1 MDGQGG
7 PAILTEVLCNI
18 VRYSFGPDEDEHLR
32 IFLANLIQVLDEL
45 GTLLEVAADFD
56 DLLNVVIGSKL
67 GRANVD
73 LDEVL
78 EEILGKVAN
87 LLGPCSRPHES
98 LTVRANLANDLANLR
113 LETHVQH
120 AVGLVHDKV
129 SDTTKVRLARLEHV
143 DKTTRGGNHDLHT
156 TLEITDLGALRS
168 ATIDGSVTDARVGAA
183 AQLAWNAN
191 GQ

>member
-1 MDGQGG
+1 MTYVGKLLYILWPCGG
-7 PAILTEVLCNI
+7 
-18 VRYSFGPDEDEHLR
+18 EHQRLSIR
-32 IFLANLIQVLDEL
+32 TDLADN
-45 GTLLEVAADFD
+45 
-56 DLLNVVIGSKL
+56 
-67 GRANVD
+67 
-73 LDEVL
+73 
-78 EEILGKVAN
+78 
-87 LLGPCSRPHES
+87 
-98 LTVRANLANDLANLR
+98 LANLR
-113 LETHVQH
+113 LETHVKH

-191 GQ
+191 GKSGRV

>member
-1 MDGQGG
+1 MTYVRKLLY
-7 PAILTEVLCNI
+7 ILWPCG
-18 VRYSFGPDEDEHLR
+18 REHQRLSIR
-32 IFLANLIQVLDEL
+32 TDLADN
-45 GTLLEVAADFD
+45 
-56 DLLNVVIGSKL
+56 
-67 GRANVD
+67 
-73 LDEVL
+73 
-78 EEILGKVAN
+78 
-87 LLGPCSRPHES
+87 
-98 LTVRANLANDLANLR
+98 LANLR
-113 LETHVQH
+113 LETHVKH

-191 GQ
+191 GQLERR